1 MLFVRRVLVG
11 GQERALLIRDKRFE
25 RALEPG
31 RNWVWLMRGA
41 VEVEFHN
48 VKALEFQSTW
58 VDYLVKERAE
68 LVSRLFTVVETGDA
82 QVAVVYLDGK
92 LARVIGPGKRVL
104 FWRGPVEV
112 TSLVIDAKE
121 HPEVPASLI
130 TAMVRL
136 TAQAPVFYTMVGG
149 GKIGLLYIHAR

>member
-11 GQERALLIRDKRFE
+11 DQERALLIRDKRFE

-31 RNWVWLMRGA
+31 RHWVWLMPGA

-68 LVSRLFTVVETGDA
+68 VVSRLFTVVETGDA
-82 QVAVVYLDGK
+82 QVAVVYPM
-92 LARVIGPGKRVL
+92 AS
-104 FWRGPVEV
+104 WR
-112 TSLVIDAKE
+112 
-121 HPEVPASLI
+121 ASLD
-130 TAMVRL
+130 
-136 TAQAPVFYTMVGG
+136 PVSGCCSG
-149 GKIGLLYIHAR
+149 ADPWR